1 VDFYSRQ
8 AAARG
13 QTRWL
18 IFAFIVALLAVALAL
33 DFVLF
38 TFLAGRSH
46 YYGLSA
52 LDYARDNPEQVVVC
66 TLLVMGVLGLASL
79 YKSMELRG
87 GGGVVARSLGGVPV
101 SSDTADLKRKRLLNV
116 VEEMAIA
123 SGVPMPEV
131 YVLEQEPGINAFAA
145 GHTPANA
152 AVTVTQGALDR
163 LSRDELQGVIGHEF
177 SHVLN
182 GDMRLNVQL
191 MGWVFGLFVIGL
203 IGRMILEVSPRNRR
217 NSGGLVALGFAVMVL
232 GYIGLMAGRILQAA
246 VSRQRER
253 LADASGVQF
262 TRNPQGLK
270 GALVKIAAL
279 PEGSALVAADA
290 EQAAHMF
297 FAEGLS
303 RVFATHPPILERIR
317 ELDPHFDPRE
327 LEAAAAEPD
336 QDPTAAEVAGHP
348 AAGAG
353 AGSAAV
359 TSGLGAAPGS
369 PSADAGLAAA
379 TSGFSGTTSGPAV
392 ARGRVAGGGLGGLG
406 QIAHPGSAS
415 VSRMAGA
422 TASGGTAA
430 ADAAWQ
436 GAATSNSPAAHFAT
450 QVGQPDM
457 AHIVHAQAVRLA
469 LPPPIRELTESPG
482 GAQALVIALLIS
494 NDPAVRDQQLAML
507 AKSANSASVAVIQR
521 VIPLAQALDR
531 MLRLP
536 TLQRAFPALR
546 RSTVPQRKALA
557 QLATELIHADARID
571 VFEFCLAK
579 LLEML
584 LNDELDA
591 TAPHG
596 TVTLEAATN
605 EIALLFAVIAQVGT
619 QDERAARESYEVG
632 ISTVLPMRRPPYAA
646 VADWTRKLSA
656 ALPRLERLHPFAKKA
671 LIEGLVKTIAND
683 ELLME
688 EEAELLRTVCALLH
702 CPLPPLLPVIA
713 GDTTIEG

>member
-18 IFAFIVALLAVALAL
+18 VFAFIVALLAVALAL

-38 TFLAGRSH
+38 TFLASRSH

-52 LDYARDNPEQVVVC
+52 LDYAHANPGQVVLS
-66 TLLVMGVLGLASL
+66 TLLVMGVLGIASL

-87 GGGVVARSLGGVPV
+87 GGGVVARSLGGVLV
-101 SSDTADLKRKRLLNV
+101 SGDTADLKRRRLLNV

-191 MGWVFGLFVIGL
+191 MGWIFGLFVIGL

-297 FAEGLS
+297 FAAGLS

-327 LEAAAAEPD
+327 LETAAAEPD

-348 AAGAG
+348 A
-353 AGSAAV
+353 
-359 TSGLGAAPGS
+359 TS
-369 PSADAGLAAA
+369 AGLAAVGA
-379 TSGFSGTTSGPAV
+379 TGGAV
-392 ARGRVAGGGLGGLG
+392 AAGVLGGGLGGVG
-406 QIAHPGSAS
+406 QIARPGSAS
-415 VSRMAGA
+415 VAATAGA
-422 TASGGTAA
+422 TGYRSAASAGAA
-430 ADAAWQ
+430 VSGAGWQ

-450 QVGQPDM
+450 QVGQPDL

-494 NDPAVRDQQLAML
+494 NDPATRDQQLAML
-507 AKSANSASVAVIQR
+507 AKSANAASLAVIQR
-521 VIPLAQALDR
+521 VIPLAQALDP

-536 TLQRAFPALR
+536 ALQRAFPALR

-584 LNDELDA
+584 LNDQLDA
-591 TAPHG
+591 AAPHG

-646 VADWTRKLSA
+646 VADWPRKLSA
-656 ALPRLERLHPFAKKA
+656 ALPRLEDLHPFAKKA

-683 ELLME
+683 EVLME

-713 GDTTIEG
+713 GDTTVEG

>member
-1 VDFYSRQ
+1 MDFYSRQ

-18 IFAFIVALLAVALAL
+18 VFAFIVALLAVALAL

-52 LDYARDNPEQVVVC
+52 LEYARANPGQVALS
-66 TLLVMGVLGLASL
+66 TLLVMGVLGVASL
-79 YKSMELRG
+79 YKTMELRG

-101 SSDTADLKRKRLLNV
+101 SSDTADLKRRRLLNI

-191 MGWVFGLFVIGL
+191 MGWIFGLFVIGL
-203 IGRMILEVSPRNRR
+203 IGRMILQVSPNNRR
-217 NSGGLVALGFAVMVL
+217 NSNGLVALGFAVVVL

-317 ELDPHFDPRE
+317 ELDPQFDPRE
-327 LEAAAAEPD
+327 LEAAAAAPD
-336 QDPTAAEVAGHP
+336 QAPTAAEVGVQ
-348 AAGAG
+348 GG
-353 AGSAAV
+353 
-359 TSGLGAAPGS
+359 T
-369 PSADAGLAAA
+369 GLAAA
-379 TSGFSGTTSGPAV
+379 F
-392 ARGRVAGGGLGGLG
+392 
-406 QIAHPGSAS
+406 
-415 VSRMAGA
+415 AGA
-422 TASGGTAA
+422 ASP
-430 ADAAWQ
+430 
-436 GAATSNSPAAHFAT
+436 GAATSNSPSSHFAT

-469 LPPPIRELTESPG
+469 LPPAIRELTESPG

-494 NDPAVRDQQLAML
+494 SDAAVRDQQLAML
-507 AKSANSASVAVIQR
+507 AKSANAASLAVIQR
-521 VIPLAQALDR
+521 VIPLTQTLDP

-536 TLQRAFPALR
+536 ALQRAFPALR

-579 LLEML
+579 LLETL

-591 TAPHG
+591 TTPHG
-596 TVTLEAATN
+596 TVTLEAAAN
-605 EIALLFAVIAQVGT
+605 EIALLFAVFAQIGT
-619 QDERAARESYEVG
+619 QDERVARESYEVG
-632 ISTVLPMRRPPYAA
+632 LATVLPMRRPPYTP
-646 VADWTRKLSA
+646 VADWARQLSA
-656 ALPRLERLHPFAKKA
+656 ALPRLEQLHPFAKKA
-671 LIEGLVKTIAND
+671 LIEGLVKTVAND
-683 ELLME
+683 EVLME

-713 GDTTIEG
+713 GDATVEG

>member
-1 VDFYSRQ
+1 MDFYSRQ

-18 IFAFIVALLAVALAL
+18 VFAFIVALLAIALAL

-52 LDYARDNPEQVVVC
+52 LDYARANPGQVVLS
-66 TLLVMGVLGLASL
+66 TLLVMAVLSIASL

-87 GGGVVARSLGGVPV
+87 GGGVVARSLGGVLV
-101 SSDTADLKRKRLLNV
+101 SGDTTDLKRRRLLNV

-145 GHTPANA
+145 GHTPSNA

-317 ELDPHFDPRE
+317 ELDPHFNPRE

-336 QDPTAAEVAGHP
+336 QDPTPAEVTGHP
-348 AAGAG
+348 GAGAAAGAG
-353 AGSAAV
+353 LSAV
-359 TSGLGAAPGS
+359 TPGLGAAG
-369 PSADAGLAAA
+369 G
-379 TSGFSGTTSGPAV
+379 AV
-392 ARGRVAGGGLGGLG
+392 AAGVLSGAVGGRSGGGLGGLG
-406 QIAHPGSAS
+406 QIARPGSAS
-415 VSRMAGA
+415 VSAMAGA
-422 TASGGTAA
+422 TASGAA
-430 ADAAWQ
+430 
-436 GAATSNSPAAHFAT
+436 AAHFAA
-450 QVGQPDM
+450 QVGQPGM

-494 NDPAVRDQQLAML
+494 SDPAVRDQQLAML
-507 AKSANSASVAVIQR
+507 AKSANAASLAVIQR
-521 VIPLAQALDR
+521 VIPLTQALDP

-536 TLQRAFPALR
+536 ALQRAFPALR

-557 QLATELIHADARID
+557 QLSTELIHADARID

-579 LLEML
+579 LLETL
-584 LNDELDA
+584 LNDGLDA

-596 TVTLEAATN
+596 TVTLEAAAN

-646 VADWTRKLSA
+646 VADWPRKLSA
-656 ALPRLERLHPFAKKA
+656 ALPRLEDLHPFAKKA

-683 ELLME
+683 EVLME

-713 GDTTIEG
+713 GDATVEG